1 MSELENWILDTRPHA
16 GIINAC
22 RTRGPARRRSSV
34 SDQESAMRSHAR
46 HISRWTVLALLFVVA
61 GGRCASA
68 QVAVLGVAGNVQG
81 QVNGGGAAGIDIDA
95 QGVVTPD
102 FSVVKGQRLSQKRLE
117 EAAGKLLSDDVNRF
131 SPLRKVSLVRLEAT
145 CEEFAAKGQDV
156 TPDMQFLAG
165 LQRIDYVFV
174 YPETNDLVIAGPAE
188 GFAADADGRPV
199 GISTGRPPLRLDD
212 LIVALRALERAGT
225 IGCSI
230 DPVTERLAAL
240 QRYVAANSGAV
251 TQGRAV
257 QRFREMAQV
266 LGMQDVKVWGVPAE
280 THFGQL
286 LVEADYRMK
295 RLSLALENP
304 KVRGFRSQLEL
315 LQAQGNAIQRFWFI
329 PLYDAFQTTEDRN
342 AFQFS
347 GQRAQLLSQE
357 EYTDQA
363 GRRGDATFTRLST
376 QEFARIFTDKFPEL
390 SDKLPVFAELQNV
403 FDLAVLA
410 ALIRKEGLADR
421 ADWKMSLFLDADR
434 VKVPTGPAPRQVQ
447 SVFNYKKAQ
456 RGILVALIGGG
467 VTIDPLR
474 AVQSAEFKVDPATR
488 LDGIRRS
495 AGDGERAGRDA
506 WWWD

>member
-1 MSELENWILDTRPHA
+1 MFL
-16 GIINAC
+16 
-22 RTRGPARRRSSV
+22 RRS
-34 SDQESAMRSHAR
+34 QLSATLGFALVLL
-46 HISRWTVLALLFVVA
+46 TVGLRPAA
-61 GGRCASA
+61 A
-68 QVAVLGVAGNVQG
+68 QVAVGGVALDVVGDV
-81 QVNGGGAAGIDIDA
+81 GGGAAGGIDIDA

-102 FSVVKGQRLSQKRLE
+102 FSIVKGQRLSQKRLE
-117 EAAGKLLSDDVNRF
+117 EAAGKLLSDDVNQF
-131 SPLRKVSLVRLEAT
+131 SPVRKVSLVRLEAA
-145 CEEFAAKGQDV
+145 CQEFAANNQDV
-156 TPDMQFLAG
+156 TPEMKFLAG

-174 YPETNDLVIAGPAE
+174 YPETHDLVIAGPAE

-212 LIVALRALERAGT
+212 LIVALRTLERAGT

-230 DPVTERLAAL
+230 DPVPERLAAL
-240 QRYVAANSGAV
+240 QQYVLANSGPVLQGQAV
-251 TQGRAV
+251 R
-257 QRFREMAQV
+257 RFREMTEV

-304 KVRGFRSQLEL
+304 RVRGFQSQLGL
-315 LQAQGNAIQRFWFI
+315 LRAQGNAIQRFWFI

-342 AFQFS
+342 AFQFA

-363 GRRGDATFTRLST
+363 GRRSDAPFTRLST
-376 QEFARIFTDKFPEL
+376 QQFAKGFTDKFPEL
-390 SDKLPVFAELQNV
+390 ADKLPVFAELQNV

-410 ALIRKEGLADR
+410 ALIKKERLADR
-421 ADWKMSLFLDADR
+421 VDWKMPLFLDADR
-434 VKVPTGPAPRQVQ
+434 VKVPTGPAPRQVK

-474 AVQSAEFKVDPATR
+474 TVQSAEFKVDPANR
-488 LDGIRRS
+488 LDGVRNS
-495 AGDGERAGRDA
+495 ATAGA
-506 WWWD
+506 PAAEQASWWWD